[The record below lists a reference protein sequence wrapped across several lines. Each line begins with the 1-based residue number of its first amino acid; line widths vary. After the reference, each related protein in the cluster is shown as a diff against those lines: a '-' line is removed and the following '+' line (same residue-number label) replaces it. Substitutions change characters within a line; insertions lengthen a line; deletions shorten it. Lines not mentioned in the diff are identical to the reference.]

1 MKYGSKS
8 RYVILGVVLLLLMAA
23 LIYQLS
29 NVTLAAGAEYAE
41 QAAIK
46 ATSTIDV
53 EGTRGRILDRNGVV
67 LAYSKVAIT
76 WSSCGMGTTG
86 RIMTAPPIPKP

>member
-29 NVTLAAGAEYAE
+29 NVTLAAGA
-41 QAAIK
+41 
-46 ATSTIDV
+46 
-53 EGTRGRILDRNGVV
+53 
-67 LAYSKVAIT
+67 
-76 WSSCGMGTTG
+76 
-86 RIMTAPPIPKP
+86 

>member
-1 MKYGSKS
+1 MKYGSRS

-46 ATSTIDV
+46 ATSTID
-53 EGTRGRILDRNGVV
+53 
-67 LAYSKVAIT
+67 
-76 WSSCGMGTTG
+76 
-86 RIMTAPPIPKP
+86 